1 MGITAK
7 SVTEKSDSSVDEI
20 LKQAQPSKGGGFK
33 SVLGA
38 IGRGALNIAFPGL
51 GGALGVGGGIASRL
65 LGSAMPGIGAET
77 TQYLALQRQMQQ
89 EQVAFELASTLLKI
103 KGDTTMT
110 AIRNMNVK

>member
-1 MGITAK
+1 MGVTTK
-7 SVTEKSDSSVDEI
+7 SATEKSDINIDEI

-51 GGALGVGGGIASRL
+51 GGALGGGIAGRL
-65 LGSAMPGIGAET
+65 LGEAMPGIGSET
-77 TQYLALQRQMQQ
+77 TQYLALQRQLQQ
-89 EQVAFELASTLLKI
+89 EQIAFETVSTVLKI
-103 KGDTTMT
+103 RADTSMT